1 MEPSQDKVKIYLGEF
16 TVDHVDNLGAIGFS
30 LGKKAHI
37 TMHVGDFQ
45 HAVKVGDKIPLFTE
59 ITHANSRQPPVE

>member
-1 MEPSQDKVKIYLGEF
+1 MKIFLGEF
-16 TVDHVDNLGAIGFS
+16 EVDMVDPLGAIGFS

-37 TMHVGDFQ
+37 TMHVGDFP

-59 ITHANSRQPPVE
+59 IAYADVRQPSK

>member
-1 MEPSQDKVKIYLGEF
+1 MEPAPNKVKIYLGEF
-16 TVDHVDNLGAIGFS
+16 VVDHVDTLGAIGFS

-37 TMHVGDFQ
+37 TMHVGDFP

-59 ITHANSRQPPVE
+59 ITHADVGPTPEQ